1 MLTGEHPSKH
11 LAGGKMGRIVD
22 RCTHVN
28 PQRRYKNVLR
38 LMEAL

>member
-1 MLTGEHPSKH
+1 MLTGEHPSKK
-11 LAGGKMGRIVD
+11 LADGKMGRVVD

-28 PQRRYKNVLR
+28 PQHRYKNVLR